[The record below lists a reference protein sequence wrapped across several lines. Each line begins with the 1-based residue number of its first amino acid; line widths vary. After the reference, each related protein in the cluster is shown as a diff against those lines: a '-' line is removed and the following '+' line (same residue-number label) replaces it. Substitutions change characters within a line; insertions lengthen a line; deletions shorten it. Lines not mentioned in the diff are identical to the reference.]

1 MSSSSSSAP
10 TAKKAYR
17 FGDYLLKPAAKLLHQ
32 VASATAV
39 PVLTSLTTLTNSSP
53 EDPYYVGKLIEQV
66 TDQVAS
72 ATGAAVVPV
81 LTSLTNSSPE
91 DPYYVGKLI
100 DQIASGV
107 YETVLKSNKLSITAY
122 KNLVDTRS
130 LEYIM
135 IINRPYAANTYIR
148 MMCRQSMFV
157 YVDYKSFRIPNI
169 VDNEITT
176 TVYEDPVFNTKESP
190 HYAAAMIIGDRM
202 LAIVWVDKM
211 RYFVDTSSRY
221 SLEHAVYCACTTPN
235 PVSSTY
241 MTITR
246 I

>member
-1 MSSSSSSAP
+1 MASSSSSSAP
-10 TAKKAYR
+10 TAKKGYR
-17 FGDYLLKPAAKLLHQ
+17 VGDLFLKPA
-32 VASATAV
+32 VNY
-39 PVLTSLTTLTNSSP
+39 LTNSSP
-53 EDPYYVGKLIEQV
+53 KDPYYVGKLLHQV
-66 TDQVAS
+66 SS
-72 ATGAAVVPV
+72 ATALPV
-81 LTSLTNSSPE
+81 LNSLTNSSPE
-91 DPYYVGKLI
+91 DPYHFGKLTK
-100 DQIASGV
+100 QIASGV
-107 YETVLKSNKLSITAY
+107 YKTVLKSNKLSITAY